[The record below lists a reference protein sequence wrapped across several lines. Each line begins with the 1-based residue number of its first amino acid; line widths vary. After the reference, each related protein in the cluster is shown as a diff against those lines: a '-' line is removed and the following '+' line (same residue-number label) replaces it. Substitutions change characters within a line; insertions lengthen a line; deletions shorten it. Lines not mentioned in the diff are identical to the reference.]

1 MKSFVR
7 VWVSLFA
14 LALAAAACGSTPPP
28 VEPVPTA
35 EPTEE
40 PAPPPAPKKCESL
53 DEGCKAKIGT
63 AAKIAGSDYV
73 LQPPKGWIYA
83 RLDKATVAQVDGKGA
98 VLAIVGYEPDAKAP
112 AAKKQRDTKLAE
124 LAELVGVQLPAP
136 KTLPVKPN
144 QTKKKGEFNL
154 LSWQWDQAKRGDE
167 QGALLVLS
175 AEQAGRV
182 LLGLGFV
189 PENDSS
195 NSDAGIMSAF
205 DSIEKGESS
214 SGESS
219 KASSDKGSEDG
230 SSKDKQG
237 SSKDKS
243 P

>member
-14 LALAAAACGSTPPP
+14 LAVAVAACGSPPPP

-35 EPTEE
+35 APTEE
-40 PAPPPAPKKCESL
+40 PPPEPPPKKCESL

-83 RLDKATVAQVDGKGA
+83 RLDKATVAQIDTKSA
-98 VLAIVGYEPDAKAP
+98 VLAIVGYEPDPKAP

-136 KTLPVKPN
+136 KTLPAKAD
-144 QTKKKGEFNL
+144 QTKKKGDFTL
-154 LSWQWDQAKRGDE
+154 LSWQWDKAKRGDE

-175 AEQAGRV
+175 AEQSGRV

-205 DSIEKGESS
+205 DSIEKGSS
-214 SGESS
+214 SSEGSS
-219 KASSDKGSEDG
+219 KESSDKSSEGGADKDKKG
-230 SSKDKQG
+230 SSKDKT
-237 SSKDKS
+237 